1 MSTNLALRAAADI
14 NEIQQVARLLALSNY
29 FDAKGNG
36 ETAIA
41 QLATKI
47 LAGQELGYEP
57 FASVNGIH
65 IIQGKPSISGNLM
78 ATAVKRSARY
88 DYRVRQMD
96 DSAVT
101 VEFFERINGRL
112 ESLGVSAFTAEDA
125 KKAATQNMNKFP
137 RNMLFN
143 RAMSNGVRWYCPDV
157 FQGNAVYTPD
167 ELGVAVNDDGEIVD
181 AQYTVTSPAPA
192 TNGTGNGRSNGNAA
206 PPVTPVPDNPFA
218 DEPDEIGQLLAGW
231 QTPQDA
237 YQWAIDIGACHAPQH
252 ARNAFEKVVKEHFG
266 GKFKASN
273 ANAVYRAFVADR
285 QRALAEKAEAEAEP
299 AIDQPLT
306 VDMKAQP
313 EMPF

>member
-29 FDAKGNG
+29 FDAKGNS

-167 ELGVAVNDDGEIVD
+167 ELGVAVNDDVEIVD
-181 AQYTVTSPAPA
+181 RKS
-192 TNGTGNGRSNGNAA
+192 
-206 PPVTPVPDNPFA
+206 
-218 DEPDEIGQLLAGW
+218 
-231 QTPQDA
+231 
-237 YQWAIDIGACHAPQH
+237 
-252 ARNAFEKVVKEHFG
+252 VV
-266 GKFKASN
+266 
-273 ANAVYRAFVADR
+273 
-285 QRALAEKAEAEAEP
+285 
-299 AIDQPLT
+299 
-306 VDMKAQP
+306 
-313 EMPF
+313 